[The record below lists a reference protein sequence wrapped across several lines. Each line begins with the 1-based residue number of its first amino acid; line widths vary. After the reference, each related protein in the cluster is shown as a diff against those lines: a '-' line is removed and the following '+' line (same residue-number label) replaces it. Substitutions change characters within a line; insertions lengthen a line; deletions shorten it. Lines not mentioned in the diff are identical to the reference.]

1 MKENNI
7 DILKSDL
14 LIVKQQYE
22 ELISY
27 DKGFKDKQELQEYY
41 TKLGELSITIKQL
54 NEQIE
59 ELEGGNGG

>member
-41 TKLGELSITIKQL
+41 TKLGELSIAIKQL

-59 ELEGGNGG
+59 ELEGK

>member
-1 MKENNI
+1 MEKNNI

-27 DKGFKDKQELQEYY
+27 DKGFKDKQELQNYY
-41 TKLGELSITIKQL
+41 EKLGKLSNSIEQL

-59 ELEGGNGG
+59 ELEGK

>member
-1 MKENNI
+1 MEKNNI

-54 NEQIE
+54 NEQIK
-59 ELEGGNGG
+59 ELEGK

>member
-1 MKENNI
+1 MKKNNI

-27 DKGFKDKQELQEYY
+27 DKGFKDKQEL
-41 TKLGELSITIKQL
+41 
-54 NEQIE
+54 
-59 ELEGGNGG
+59 

>member
-1 MKENNI
+1 MNENNI

-59 ELEGGNGG
+59 ELEGDNK

>member
-1 MKENNI
+1 MEKNNI

-59 ELEGGNGG
+59 ELEGK

>member
-1 MKENNI
+1 MQGKQDLNMVKIKNMNLLYEKKGLKMEKNNI

-27 DKGFKDKQELQEYY
+27 DKGFKDKQEL
-41 TKLGELSITIKQL
+41 
-54 NEQIE
+54 
-59 ELEGGNGG
+59 

>member
-7 DILKSDL
+7 DIFKSDL
-14 LIVKQQYE
+14 LIVKQQYK

-27 DKGFKDKQELQEYY
+27 DKGFKNKQA
-41 TKLGELSITIKQL
+41 

-59 ELEGGNGG
+59 DIEGK